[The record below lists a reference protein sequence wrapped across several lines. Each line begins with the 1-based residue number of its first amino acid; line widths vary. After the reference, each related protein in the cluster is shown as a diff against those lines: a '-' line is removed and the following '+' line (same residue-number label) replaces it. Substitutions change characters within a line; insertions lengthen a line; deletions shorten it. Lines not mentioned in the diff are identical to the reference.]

1 MSRGIR
7 ARLVQGIAA
16 GLHDAGLTGLLSRSV
31 GYARQAPAF
40 AILTYHRVNDD
51 GDPFFRALS
60 SGVFE
65 HQVRYLAQ
73 NYLVLAVE
81 DLVERLATRT
91 VPRNAV
97 AITFDDGY
105 RDTLTHAAPILSRYR
120 LPATVFLATGF
131 IGTKQVPWYDRLAAA
146 LKHTRQTV
154 VRTSWGE
161 HLSFSTVEA
170 RLSSLD
176 RVLGRLKTLAEADF
190 QDAFDALLDALGV
203 NDAQSGKNEMLNW
216 DDVHALRG
224 LGFRIGAHTVTHP
237 ILSRVTTERARAEIV
252 GSREM
257 IQEACGAAPRAFA
270 YPNGGA
276 ADYTP
281 EVVEIVRNA
290 GFTCAVTTRFG
301 VNASRTSPW
310 ELRRGRPWEEH
321 PPTFALKL
329 AWYRLTLP

>member
-1 MSRGIR
+1 MIRGLR
-7 ARLVQGIAA
+7 ARLVQGIAS
-16 GLHDAGLTGLLSRSV
+16 GLYDTGVTGLLSRSV
-31 GYARQAPAF
+31 GYARRAPAF
-40 AILTYHRVNDD
+40 AVLTYHRVNDD

-60 SGVFE
+60 SAVFE
-65 HQVRYLAQ
+65 QQARYLAQ

-105 RDTLTHAAPILSRYR
+105 RDTLTHAAPILSRYC

-131 IGTKQVPWYDRLAAA
+131 IGTTQVPWYERLAAA
-146 LKHTRQTV
+146 LKHTRQAT

-161 HLSFSTVEA
+161 HLSLGTVGA
-170 RLSSLD
+170 RLSALD
-176 RVLGRLKTLAEADF
+176 RVLGRFKTLAEADF
-190 QDAFDALLDALGV
+190 QDAFDAFLGALGV
-203 NDAQSGKNEMLNW
+203 NDAQSGKNEMLSW

-237 ILSRVTTERARAEIV
+237 ILSRVTPERARAEVV
-252 GSREM
+252 GSRDM
-257 IQEACGAAPRAFA
+257 IRAACGAAPRAFA
-270 YPNGGA
+270 YPNGSG

-281 EVVEIVRNA
+281 EVVEIVRHA

-301 VNASRTSPW
+301 INTSRTSPW

-321 PPTFALKL
+321 LPTFALKL
-329 AWYRLTLP
+329 AWYRLTRP